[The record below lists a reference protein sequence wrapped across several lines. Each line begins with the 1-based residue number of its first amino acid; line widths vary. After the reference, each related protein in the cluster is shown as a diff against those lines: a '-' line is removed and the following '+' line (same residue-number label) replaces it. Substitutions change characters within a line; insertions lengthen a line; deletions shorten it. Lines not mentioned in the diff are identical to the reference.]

1 MTNYGVRTLEP
12 EEIEIYWNS
21 LLHPYR
27 SQMFTPNETANV
39 DLNKNK
45 FLDSF
50 EERILS
56 FIESGESIDT
66 NNSIIRNLLESYL
79 KDRTISLV
87 FSQKLLKLGLD
98 TYLTG
103 LIYANKGT
111 PMEYVMNS
119 GASSR
124 TLFGAIVHRKE
135 DVIAYGREE
144 LRKFGM
150 ESPEVIQVPWMWKV
164 LGWDPEL
171 ERLMRVYS
179 K

>member
-27 SQMFTPNETANV
+27 SKMFTPNEKENV
-39 DLNKNK
+39 NLNKNK

-50 EERILS
+50 EERILPL
-56 FIESGESIDT
+56 IESGKSIDT
-66 NNSIIRNLLESYL
+66 SNSVIRSLLESYL
-79 KDRTISLV
+79 KDRTISLA

-98 TYLTG
+98 TRLTG
-103 LIYANKGT
+103 FVYANKGT

-119 GASSR
+119 GAGVR
-124 TLFGAIVHRKE
+124 ILFEAIVYRKE

-144 LRKFGM
+144 LNKFGID
-150 ESPEVIQVPWMWKV
+150 SPEVIQVSWMWKI

-171 ERLMRVYS
+171 EQLMRTYS